1 MFVISVHYTAPLE
14 RIDDLM
20 SAHVRWLDANYEA
33 GVFLASG
40 RKVPRTGGVILAAGV
55 SREDLDAIVAEDPF
69 AKEGAANHE
78 ITEFLA
84 TKTAPA
90 LSAYRQQL

>member
-1 MFVISVHYTAPLE
+1 MFVVSVHYTSPLE
-14 RIDDLM
+14 RIDALM
-20 SAHVRWLDANYEA
+20 SAHVEWLDRNYAA

-40 RKVPRTGGVILAAGV
+40 RKVPRTGGVVLAAGV
-55 SREDLDAIVAEDPF
+55 SREELDAIVAEDPF
-69 AKEGAANHE
+69 AVEGVATHE

-90 LSAYRQQL
+90 LSAYHQRL